1 MLSGPYHVQHCFNE
15 VLSPSELLSQVL
27 PSALSRSNSGHSA
40 EKNDV
45 PRSENRIDLTPP
57 GLLME
62 GDFTQNLCSGHFEFN
77 FSSIDY

>member
-1 MLSGPYHVQHCFNE
+1 M
-15 VLSPSELLSQVL
+15 
-27 PSALSRSNSGHSA
+27 ATRR